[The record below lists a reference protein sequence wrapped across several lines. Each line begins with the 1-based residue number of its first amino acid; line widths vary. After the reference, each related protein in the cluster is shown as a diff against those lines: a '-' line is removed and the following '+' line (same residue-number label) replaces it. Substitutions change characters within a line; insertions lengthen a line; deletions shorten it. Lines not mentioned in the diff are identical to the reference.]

1 MQEPDHAGKVGA
13 GWCLHTPRG
22 SCTQAAA
29 LTPCPLHTPTP
40 TFPPPAQL
48 EGENFCK
55 PCFKKVFMLRGKY
68 SDVAGGAKKEAKEA
82 AAEGGAAVEAA
93 PPTAAA
99 AAVPAAAASA
109 ASAATAV
116 PVKPGAWVPKA
127 PAEGS
132 AGDSKYGGGKKC
144 AVCTKSVYTAEPKV
158 EADGKI
164 WHASCFKCEECKS
177 QITLEKWAQLE
188 GKNFCKMCAARATPA
203 PRSCWP
209 CTPRPYL
216 TFFTHPNTPIPPAVS
231 PARAPQLLH
240 QDLFSARALR
250 RCKDGRAR
258 AKAGWRGRG
267 RVLCPRRR
275 PRC

>member
-1 MQEPDHAGKVGA
+1 
-13 GWCLHTPRG
+13 
-22 SCTQAAA
+22 
-29 LTPCPLHTPTP
+29 
-40 TFPPPAQL
+40 
-48 EGENFCK
+48 
-55 PCFKKVFMLRGKY
+55 MLRGKY
-68 SDVAGGAKKEAKEA
+68 SDVAGGAKKEGKE
-82 AAEGGAAVEAA
+82 AAEGGAAAEAA
-93 PPTAAA
+93 PPTAVA
-99 AAVPAAAASA
+99 AAVPAIAASA
-109 ASAATAV
+109 ASAAAAAAV
-116 PVKPGAWVPKA
+116 PVKPGAWVPKT

-188 GKNFCKMCAARATPA
+188 GKNFCKMCEGAASPSR
-203 PRSCWP
+203 WP
-209 CTPRPYL
+209 CTPGPTSPL
-216 TFFTHPNTPIPPAVS
+216 TPTPTPAPPN
-231 PARAPQLLH
+231 ARAPQLLH

-258 AKAGWRGRG
+258 AKTGWRGRG